1 MILPPKK
8 KKLIVV
14 RRLATIFFY
23 FTCILCYSQSAVVQ
37 DTVPDSIPR
46 IFKVIQDVFDTEPEL
61 KEQIADS
68 FSITVEELEDLSKR
82 KKKKLI
88 RGFLG
93 SQWEKLNNIDTTYI
107 TPQFYDYAFMLQN
120 TTTYEEF
127 SIIGRGKEHQKLRFA
142 PRPTF
147 RLGGYFGWRWLFL
160 GYTFDLA
167 GLLGH
172 KSATKQKTEL
182 DLSFYTS
189 KLGID
194 LYYRKTGRDFRCLN
208 LNSLFDEEH
217 PRLDD
222 LSDQFN
228 GLNIQMRGFNVY
240 YIFNHRHFSYPAAFS
255 QSTVQRKSAG
265 TFKLGFSFTH
275 HKVSLDETAFDDRLI
290 PYLDPSMFFESV
302 KYNDYSITFGY
313 AYNWVFAKNFLLCL
327 SCTPGLAYNVTYYKQ
342 RNDKNGE
349 MVEKQ
354 QFDFNLDK
362 LNFDFIG
369 RLGLVYNNTKYFV
382 GLSFIYHSFDYKNK
396 SVGLNNS
403 FGSLNVYAGFNFKRK
418 KEFKSIA
425 MY

>member
-1 MILPPKK
+1 MFD
-8 KKLIVV
+8 
-14 RRLATIFFY
+14 TIP
-23 FTCILCYSQSAVVQ
+23 Q
-37 DTVPDSIPR
+37 
-46 IFKVIQDVFDTEPEL
+46 IFRVIQNVFETEPQL

-68 FSITVEELEDLSKR
+68 FALTVDELNELSTR

-93 SQWEKLNNIDTTYI
+93 DQWEKLNNIDTTYI
-107 TPQFYDYAFMLQN
+107 TPQLYDYAFMLQN

-127 SIIGRGKEHQKLRFA
+127 SISGRGKERQRLRFA

-160 GYTFDLA
+160 GYTFDLT

-172 KSATKQKTEL
+172 KSATKQKTEM

-194 LYYRKTGRDFRCLN
+194 LYYRKTGSDFRCLN
-208 LNSLFDEEH
+208 LNSLYDEEH
-217 PRLDD
+217 PKIDG
-222 LSDQFN
+222 LSDQFS
-228 GLNIQMRGFNVY
+228 GLNIRMRGFNVY

-275 HKVSLDETAFDDRLI
+275 HKVSLNDQAFDDRLR

-313 AYNWVFAKNFLLCL
+313 AYNWVFAKNFLLCI
-327 SCTPGLAYNVTYYKQ
+327 SATPGLAYNVTYYKTG
-342 RNDKNGE
+342 NGKDNE
-349 MVEKQ
+349 TFEKQ
-354 QFDFNLDK
+354 KFDFSLDK
-362 LNFDFIG
+362 INLDFIG

-382 GLSFIYHSFDYKNK
+382 GASFIFHSFDYKNK
-396 SVGLNNS
+396 SVELNNS
-403 FGSLNVYAGFNFKRK
+403 FGSLNIYAGFNFKRK
-418 KEFKSIA
+418 KEYKSSSFL
-425 MY
+425 Y